1 MLDIILNIWY
11 NTNVVKK
18 TKGMILMFTDIVSLI
33 VIVVNVVILFGVVF
47 IVKSIID

>member
-1 MLDIILNIWY
+1 
-11 NTNVVKK
+11 
-18 TKGMILMFTDIVSLI
+18 MFTDIVSLI